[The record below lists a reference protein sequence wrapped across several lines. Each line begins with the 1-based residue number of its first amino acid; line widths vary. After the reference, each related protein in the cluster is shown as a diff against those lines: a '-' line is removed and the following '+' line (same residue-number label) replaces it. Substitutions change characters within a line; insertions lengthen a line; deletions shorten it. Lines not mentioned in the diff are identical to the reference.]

1 MRTWVPRESDRATGD
16 ASPGVDSPR
25 RPLDAWKG
33 HLGRTRR
40 TNGLPPVL
48 ADLNLLGFF
57 LIGLFRS
64 GLLLTLP
71 DLFYISWRRGT
82 SVLLAKMK

>member
-1 MRTWVPRESDRATGD
+1 MGTWVPGESDRAAGD
-16 ASPGVDSPR
+16 ASPGADSPR

-48 ADLNLLGFF
+48 TDLNLLAFF
-57 LIGLFRS
+57 
-64 GLLLTLP
+64 
-71 DLFYISWRRGT
+71 
-82 SVLLAKMK
+82 

>member
-1 MRTWVPRESDRATGD
+1 MGTWVPGESDRAAGD
-16 ASPGVDSPR
+16 GSPGVDSPR

-48 ADLNLLGFF
+48 SDLNLLAFF
-57 LIGLFRS
+57 FDRTFPFRVAPDPSRSLLHFLEERDFRS
-64 GLLLTLP
+64 C
-71 DLFYISWRRGT
+71 
-82 SVLLAKMK
+82 